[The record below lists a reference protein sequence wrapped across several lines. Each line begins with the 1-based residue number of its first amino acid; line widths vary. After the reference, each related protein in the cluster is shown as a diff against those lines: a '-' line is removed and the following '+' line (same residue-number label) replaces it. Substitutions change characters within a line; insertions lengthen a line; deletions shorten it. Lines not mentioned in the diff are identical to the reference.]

1 MFNQLNKIVMKVYSE
16 MSLTS
21 FEFWGGAKDRAKMLT
36 YEELEEIGNVL
47 EDIYEEVED
56 VTINDLFWF
65 DFAWCCECI
74 GIKYNE
80 EEDIIIRE
88 ED

>member
-1 MFNQLNKIVMKVYSE
+1 MKVISE
-16 MSLTS
+16 MSLTR

-36 YEELEEIGNVL
+36 YEELEEVGNVL
-47 EDIYEEVED
+47 EDIYEEVES
-56 VTINDLFWF
+56 VAINDLFQF

-88 ED
+88 EESEEE

>member
-1 MFNQLNKIVMKVYSE
+1 MRVISE

-21 FEFWGGAKDRAKMLT
+21 FQFWAGAKANAEMLT
-36 YEELEEIGNVL
+36 YEELEQIGEVIEEL
-47 EDIYEEVED
+47 YEEIED

-65 DFAWCCECI
+65 DFSWVCECI

-80 EEDIIIRE
+80 EEDIIIRDE
-88 ED
+88 ESEEE

>member
-1 MFNQLNKIVMKVYSE
+1 MRVISE

-21 FEFWGGAKDRAKMLT
+21 FQFWGGAKERAKMLT
-36 YEELEEIGNVL
+36 YEEIEQIGEVIEE
-47 EDIYEEVED
+47 IYEEIED
-56 VTINDLFWF
+56 VTINDLFWL
-65 DFAWCCECI
+65 DFAWCCECV

-88 ED
+88 EESE

>member
-1 MFNQLNKIVMKVYSE
+1 MKVISE
-16 MSLTS
+16 MSLIS

-36 YEELEEIGNVL
+36 YEELEEVGNVL
-47 EDIYEEVED
+47 EEIYEEVED
-56 VTINDLFWF
+56 VTINDLFWL
-65 DFAWCCECI
+65 DFSWVCECI

-88 ED
+88 EESEEE

>member
-1 MFNQLNKIVMKVYSE
+1 MKVISE
-16 MSLTS
+16 MSLTN

-36 YEELEEIGNVL
+36 YEELKEVENVL
-47 EDIYEEVED
+47 EDIYEEVES

-65 DFAWCCECI
+65 DFSWVCECI

-88 ED
+88 EEIEEE

>member
-1 MFNQLNKIVMKVYSE
+1 MKVISE

-36 YEELEEIGNVL
+36 YEELEEVGNVL
-47 EDIYEEVED
+47 EDIYEEEVED
-56 VTINDLFWF
+56 VTINELFQF
-65 DFAWCCECI
+65 NFAWCCECI

-88 ED
+88 EESEEE

>member
-1 MFNQLNKIVMKVYSE
+1 MKVIGE
-16 MSLTS
+16 MSLTR
-21 FEFWGGAKDRAKMLT
+21 FEFWGSAKDRAKMLS

-56 VTINDLFWF
+56 VTINNLFWF

-80 EEDIIIRE
+80 EEDRIIRE
-88 ED
+88 EEREEE